1 MLGYVIFSV
10 VFALCVV
17 ILTMLHMRQA
27 SSVQADGERVVERLM
42 EQQRLLNQL
51 HENRVEKLFDH
62 LQRLQSNLVA
72 RNDREFDLL
81 YGNAPREA
89 VVELSEQ
96 PYEEEYT
103 QQVIDLA
110 EDRFLLGLDDEPVG
124 IPFPAE

>member
-1 MLGYVIFSV
+1 
-10 VFALCVV
+10 
-17 ILTMLHMRQA
+17 
-27 SSVQADGERVVERLM
+27 M
-42 EQQRLLNQL
+42 EQQRLEIRL
-51 HENRVEKLFDH
+51 HEGRVEKLFDH

-81 YGNAPREA
+81 YGNAPRET
-89 VVELSEQ
+89 VVVDPDV

-110 EDRFLLGLDDEPVG
+110 EDRFLLGLDEEAVG